1 MGLRATRTA
10 EPLSLC
16 AEAAARTL
24 ASSLDPRPAEAIAR
38 VVKYRNVNAFHV
50 LGALF
55 ALWAVTLAALG
66 ITREDFPRTRGQA
79 LAVGTLS
86 VLLAVAAIGSGI
98 ITSALEEEEDEG
110 GAEAEGQAPE
120 GEGRTLRITADPGG
134 ELRFDTRALEAEAGQ
149 VTIRMENPSSVPH
162 NVSIDGG
169 GVDEEGKTVRQG
181 GTSTVRAELRPG
193 EYAFYCSVAG
203 HREGGMEGT
212 LTVR

>member
-1 MGLRATRTA
+1 
-10 EPLSLC
+10 
-16 AEAAARTL
+16 
-24 ASSLDPRPAEAIAR
+24 
-38 VVKYRNVNAFHV
+38 VVKYRSVNAFHV

-55 ALWAVTLAALG
+55 ALWAVALAGLG
-66 ITREDFPRTRGQA
+66 ITREDFPRAGGQT
-79 LAVGTLS
+79 LAVGALS

-98 ITSALEEEEDEG
+98 LTGALEDEEEEGAAEAAGQPAEG
-110 GAEAEGQAPE
+110 GGGGA
-120 GEGRTLRITADPGG
+120 GRMLSIAADPGG
-134 ELRFDTRALEAEAGQ
+134 ALRFDTRTLEAQAGQ
-149 VTIRMENPSSVPH
+149 VTIQMENQSPVPH

-169 GVDEEGKTVRQG
+169 GVDEEGNTVEQG